1 MDSNGVDSQQGLQQE
16 KGYISK
22 RSKHDLEAHVFSTE
36 GMHPNNLN
44 HPGCEKGNVKYL
56 YCDNRLIAI

>member
-44 HPGCEKGNVKYL
+44 HPGCEK
-56 YCDNRLIAI
+56 R